1 MVAASSTPRLAP
13 CEDVGKKWVHGVA
26 CHDDET
32 GVGVAFVDIWPEN
45 ELPVIDIFHLL
56 PDADVR
62 RIPVFDILAHVLA
75 LAGKTPA
82 FLDIAKISMGSDRIN
97 LPSAAQGGDKTMQ
110 VCAYLKRC
118 IWSFK

>member
-1 MVAASSTPRLAP
+1 MR
-13 CEDVGKKWVHGVA
+13 GVA
-26 CHDDET
+26 CHEDET
-32 GVGVAFVDIWPEN
+32 GVGDAFVETWPEN

-56 PDADVR
+56 PNADVR

-82 FLDIAKISMGSDRIN
+82 FLDIAKILMGSDCIN

-110 VCAYLKRC
+110 VCAYLRMHLV
-118 IWSFK
+118 F